1 MCTACFTYD
10 VLMETLKQMFK
21 PCLIFMYALHAVL
34 KEGMSARVP
43 GSRCGSAE
51 NFVFPPTLPEGDNR
65 DGSGPVGSCH
75 DPSVCSSSCF
85 EFPLHSNAGVKK
97 EGSAER

>member
-1 MCTACFTYD
+1 MVRKPSCKAGLGEGTNI
-10 VLMETLKQMFK
+10 LKSEVSCPQDQPSF
-21 PCLIFMYALHAVL
+21 A
-34 KEGMSARVP
+34 
-43 GSRCGSAE
+43 
-51 NFVFPPTLPEGDNR
+51 GDNR